1 MSSLTTT
8 NTNFESFPLV
18 KKEYRNG
25 RKYVRFYKRIQ
36 TENGY
41 KNVLHNKYGPAVMK
55 YKKYA
60 GHYRLSC
67 VKFYLKGKLCTSK
80 NYEPYEIRYRKSNGS
95 IRFAYYCAHPDG
107 LDTKQYYPNGKIQA
121 ELYSDEITETTIWY
135 KESGKVDRV
144 YEHTKYPCWR

>member
-1 MSSLTTT
+1 MSSLTTP
-8 NTNFESFPLV
+8 NINFESFPLV
-18 KKEYRNG
+18 KKEYRND
-25 RKYVRFYKRIQ
+25 RKYVRFYKHIQ

-41 KNVLHNKYGPAVMK
+41 KNILHNKYGPAVMK

-95 IRFAYYCAHPDG
+95 IKSKYYYAHLQG
-107 LDTKQYYPNGKIQA
+107 LTEELYYPNGKIQA
-121 ELYSDEITETTIWY
+121 ELYSDTITETAIWY
-135 KESGKVDRV
+135 KESGEVDRIEESIV
-144 YEHTKYPCWR
+144 PCWR